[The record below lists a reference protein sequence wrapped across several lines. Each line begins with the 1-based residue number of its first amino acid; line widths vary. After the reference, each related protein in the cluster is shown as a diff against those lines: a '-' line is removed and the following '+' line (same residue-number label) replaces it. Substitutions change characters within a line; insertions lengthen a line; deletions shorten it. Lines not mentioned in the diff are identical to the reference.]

1 MLLTSRPD
9 LLPID
14 LKRQGRAE
22 VHLPL
27 FSPRSEEEVAFMIR
41 AMARK
46 NRTSLAADAL
56 PGHLAGRG
64 LSGSDIESIVL
75 DAKRRALSRGQE
87 QIAREDLAG
96 ALEDFIPSAQ
106 GLEKE
111 KQELAAVLECT
122 SLSFLPEEWRTR
134 IAQPDGRARLQER
147 MAAIRRL
154 LEE

>member
-1 MLLTSRPD
+1 M
-9 LLPID
+9 
-14 LKRQGRAE
+14 
-22 VHLPL
+22 V
-27 FSPRSEEEVAFMIR
+27 R

-56 PGHLAGRG
+56 PDHLAGRG
-64 LSGSDIESIVL
+64 LSGADIESIVL
-75 DAKRRALSRGQE
+75 DAKRTALSHGRE
-87 QIAREDLAG
+87 QIGRDDLAR
-96 ALEDFIPSAQ
+96 AAEDFIPSAQ

-122 SLSFLPEEWRTR
+122 SLSFLPGEWRSR
-134 IAQPDGRARLQER
+134 VVEADGRARLQER